1 MNTFSYVAARK
12 WKITYVVCV
21 IFLLDSTGLETVRFD
36 MNSLVEEIQLHYVI
50 ATRSYGMPKEAELDE
65 RRRGRDGGMSVGL
78 EGLADVISK
87 QDSIRMFA
95 KGIIYKTVVRGYK
108 NIKDIFSIQIFFDL
122 Q

>member
-36 MNSLVEEIQLHYVI
+36 MNSLMEEIQLHCDSNQI
-50 ATRSYGMPKEAELDE
+50 IWNAPKKAELDE

-78 EGLADVISK
+78 EG
-87 QDSIRMFA
+87 
-95 KGIIYKTVVRGYK
+95 
-108 NIKDIFSIQIFFDL
+108 
-122 Q
+122 